1 MSEIT
6 INRAE
11 FIDGLHEVT
20 YYCSRD
26 NQLITYLQ
34 TPSDIL
40 TNIRSDNLN
49 INFIHFYGKGR
60 IQRTYRKGNTQE
72 QT

>member
-1 MSEIT
+1 MAEIT
-6 INRAE
+6 INRMA

-20 YYCSRD
+20 YYSSEP
-26 NQLITYLQ
+26 NQLVTYLQ

-40 TNIRSDNLN
+40 TNIRAGNLN

-60 IQRTYRKGNTQE
+60 KQRTYRKDTQE
-72 QT
+72 